1 MGIELTPVGVRVND
15 CCLLNY
21 DEKEK
26 VDPSE
31 FTLGCKVPD
40 HTGPLGEG
48 WETNHKWD
56 ESKDPSRVKHKTLK
70 NGEIDPSDFGIWT
83 DFTNCMS
90 AVMKII
96 EGAAYYPEASETFR
110 TSPKTGFDGYANVNK
125 PPATDDG
132 TLEVNNSPLPVVV
145 KILPVYKTYFRALK
159 LMKKSWQVLEL
170 GSPNFTWP
178 ISGSFGKMFHQMRIF
193 QISVFMEAVQDIST
207 IQNWQKNAFNT
218 CQR

>member
-96 EGAAYYPEASETFR
+96 EGAAYYPEASETFE
-110 TSPKTGFDGYANVNK
+110 TSPKTGFHGYADVNK

-132 TLEVNNSPLPVVV
+132 TPEVIFSSLPV
-145 KILPVYKTYFRALK
+145 K
-159 LMKKSWQVLEL
+159 
-170 GSPNFTWP
+170 
-178 ISGSFGKMFHQMRIF
+178 
-193 QISVFMEAVQDIST
+193 
-207 IQNWQKNAFNT
+207 
-218 CQR
+218 